1 MFSLHAADARPGFD
15 EVDPN
20 EDAMFSLSLNEDA
33 GTIGTSNEYLIV
45 ATIWIIVGWEKPNQ
59 QFI

>member
-15 EVDPN
+15 KVDSN
-20 EDAMFSLSLNEDA
+20 EDAMFSLSLNENT
-33 GTIGTSNEYLIV
+33 GTANEYLIV
-45 ATIWIIVGWEKPNQ
+45 ETIWIFVWWEKPNQ

>member
-20 EDAMFSLSLNEDA
+20 EDAMFSLSLNEN
-33 GTIGTSNEYLIV
+33 TGTSNEYLIV
-45 ATIWIIVGWEKPNQ
+45 ETIWIFVWWEKSNQ